1 MNAIDLF
8 LPLGVGFIAWYLSG
22 LHDDLL
28 ILIALLR
35 ERQKKE
41 VIQIF
46 AGQLV
51 GVITITVLALT
62 FAGQFESNMY
72 TNIFAGVI
80 LIGIGLWT
88 FIISGN
94 SKAPK
99 QKNRYL
105 FIVSFLAYVL
115 NAFDDF
121 CILSGGLFSLEYP
134 QTLFFACGF
143 LIGWATSF
151 VIAYH
156 SLRLKWI
163 ENWAKFAPAF
173 LIIGGAYLII
183 SALT

>member
-8 LPLGVGFIAWYLSG
+8 LPLGGGFIAWYLSG

-35 ERQKKE
+35 ERQRKE

-46 AGQLV
+46 LGQLAGV
-51 GVITITVLALT
+51 VVITALAIV
-62 FAGQFESNMY
+62 FAGQFESNVY
-72 TNIFAGVI
+72 TDILAGVI
-80 LIGIGLWT
+80 LIGIGLWAL
-88 FIISGN
+88 INSSK

-99 QKNRYL
+99 AKDRYL
-105 FIVSFLAYVL
+105 FVVSFLAYIL

-121 CILSGGLFSLEYP
+121 FILSGGLFSLEYP

-156 SLRLKWI
+156 SLKLKWI
-163 ENWAKFAPAF
+163 EGWAKFAPAL
-173 LIIGGAYLII
+173 LIIGGVYLLI
-183 SALT
+183 SALI